1 MATKAKKKQTDAE
14 VLQWAA
20 LALSNHADA
29 MEDGYF
35 PKLRARLRRTAKRLR
50 EMAAAKKA
58 KTL

>member
-1 MATKAKKKQTDAE
+1 MAKKAKKKQTDAE

-35 PKLRARLRRTAKRLR
+35 PDLRARLRRTAKRLR
-50 EMAAAKKA
+50 EMAEEKKP
-58 KTL
+58 KTR